1 LIGHASDQHNH
12 IKNWKVIGNRCPH
25 PADDQSRLVTKQRR
39 QGKGH
44 VTHVVQS
51 HAQKGAQTGSDQ
63 AVAEKQVADHGSAR
77 YAGYE
82 SLEKLKWKSGLR
94 FFNFLIEQK
103 RFLKSYA
110 INRDKI
116 VINHNY

>member
-1 LIGHASDQHNH
+1 
-12 IKNWKVIGNRCPH
+12 
-25 PADDQSRLVTKQRR
+25 VTKQRR

-44 VTHVVQS
+44 VTHVAQC

-63 AVAEKQVADHGSAR
+63 AVAEKQVADQGSGR

-82 SLEKLKWKSGLR
+82 SLEIKLKMWKLGLR

-103 RFLKSYA
+103 LK
-110 INRDKI
+110 
-116 VINHNY
+116 